1 MAVTIQMR
9 QRGTLTLPAKL
20 RAKYRLEEGDV
31 FTLVDL
37 DGAFLLLPKL
47 SVVPKLTGEIE
58 RLREEAGLA
67 VDDLLEGLDKE
78 RQLYNQE
85 RQGDGG

>member
-31 FTLVDL
+31 LTLVDL

-58 RLREEAGLA
+58 RLREESGLA

>member
-47 SVVPKLTGEIE
+47 SVVPKLAGEIE